1 MPEYELL
8 PVTENR
14 QRANDG
20 IEAVDYLDAQSNSVD
35 LVLLDMRFDVS
46 AERLLPLPEASS
58 LRRQRRYQGVAILRE
73 LKTRFPQL
81 PVVVLTSLAD
91 LSVGELA
98 SELESLS
105 LTYMLKGDDLDA
117 LRIRIHEAL
126 ADASSLPE
134 EDGIFWGRDETFRK
148 LRRRMA
154 VLARGRLPIVL
165 EGETGTGKSYLA
177 EHYIHRRSGRQGP
190 FITVDLSTIPN
201 ELISAHLF
209 GAVRG
214 AYTGSVSDRRG
225 VFEVASGGTV
235 FIDEIQNIP
244 LETQKQLLTVLQ
256 NQVVQPLGSNREV
269 PVDIKVIVA
278 SNESLAEA
286 VRDGRF
292 RSDLYMRLSP
302 ATRVRLPTLRERV
315 SDLPFLSHR
324 LTERAGFEPDVN
336 PFRLQLNRA
345 LGLPETSPVKLSLP
359 DDPKRGLDCIQ
370 LVIPGPSWRR
380 LLRHRWSGNVRELAM
395 VLHNLVTF
403 SVVGAVDALE
413 SGLTI
418 RSKRLQVDSGL
429 VNQLLEGGLDM
440 TRSDGEA
447 EKVDPDVFRLRL
459 HPGQSLNAVSVDMER
474 QYFRQLFEQTN
485 GNLEAM
491 ADRLLGDPSRSR
503 AVRLR
508 LNQLGLKL
516 RELRRR

>member
-1 MPEYELL
+1 M
-8 PVTENR
+8 
-14 QRANDG
+14 
-20 IEAVDYLDAQSNSVD
+20 
-35 LVLLDMRFDVS
+35 
-46 AERLLPLPEASS
+46 
-58 LRRQRRYQGVAILRE
+58 
-73 LKTRFPQL
+73 
-81 PVVVLTSLAD
+81 
-91 LSVGELA
+91 
-98 SELESLS
+98 
-105 LTYMLKGDDLDA
+105 
-117 LRIRIHEAL
+117 
-126 ADASSLPE
+126 
-134 EDGIFWGRDETFRK
+134 
-148 LRRRMA
+148 
-154 VLARGRLPIVL
+154 
-165 EGETGTGKSYLA
+165 
-177 EHYIHRRSGRQGP
+177 
-190 FITVDLSTIPN
+190 
-201 ELISAHLF
+201 
-209 GAVRG
+209 
-214 AYTGSVSDRRG
+214 
-225 VFEVASGGTV
+225 
-235 FIDEIQNIP
+235 
-244 LETQKQLLTVLQ
+244 
-256 NQVVQPLGSNREV
+256 
-269 PVDIKVIVA
+269 IVA

-395 VLHNLVTF
+395 VLQPRHLQRGRGRRR
-403 SVVGAVDALE
+403 SE

-459 HPGQSLNAVSVDMER
+459 HPGQTLNAVSVDMER
-474 QYFRQLFEQTN
+474 
-485 GNLEAM
+485 
-491 ADRLLGDPSRSR
+491 
-503 AVRLR
+503 
-508 LNQLGLKL
+508 
-516 RELRRR
+516 